1 MPYSTSPTKSLR
13 IHFSWPIRLD
23 KPLYV
28 MYIGQKIT
36 RR

>member
-1 MPYSTSPTKSLR
+1 MTLR
-13 IHFSWPIRLD
+13 MHFSWPVQYEKLV
-23 KPLYV
+23 YV